1 MFTMKLRKTA
11 AAAAVVLALTA
22 SATACGKSGSPDDKD
37 EKAGDKSAPAAPS
50 YKVNTAADVK
60 DSPVFEKIKGKTI
73 TIGTKADQPGLGF
86 ENPTSKKR
94 SGFDVEI
101 ARMIAADL
109 GFDEAHIKFQTVPS
123 EARETQI
130 ASGGV
135 DLYVGTYT
143 INDERKKQ
151 VGFGGPYFIAGQD
164 LLVKADSDIKGPDDL
179 KGKKVCSAT
188 GSTPLKRIKEAKYG
202 VGEVKAQQGYQL
214 CVQELV
220 NGSVDAVTTDDSIL
234 MGYAAENKGALKV
247 VGKPFSKEPYGVG
260 LKKDDKALREAVD
273 NAIEAHVKN
282 GDWKKAYDATLGLS
296 GAAAPTPPAVDR
308 Y

>member
-1 MFTMKLRKTA
+1 MKLRKTV
-11 AAAAVVLALTA
+11 AAAAVALALTA
-22 SATACGKSGSPDDKD
+22 TATACGKSGSPDDD
-37 EKAGDKSAPAAPS
+37 KADKPADGKTAPAAPT
-50 YKVNTAADVK
+50 YKVNTSADVK
-60 DSPVFEKIKGKTI
+60 GSPVFDRIKGKTI
-73 TIGTKADQPGLGF
+73 TIGTKADQPGLGY

-109 GFDEAHIKFQTVPS
+109 GFDEAHIKFKTVPS

-135 DLYVGTYT
+135 DFYVGTYT

-151 VGFGGPYFIAGQD
+151 VDFAGPYYVAGQD
-164 LLVKADSDIKGPDDL
+164 LLVKADSSIKGPEDL
-179 KGKKVCSAT
+179 KGKKVCSVT
-188 GSTPLKRIKEAKYG
+188 GSTPLKRIKEPKYG

-220 NGSVDAVTTDDSIL
+220 SGTVDAVTTDDTL
-234 MGYAAENKGALKV
+234 LKGYAAENKGALKV
-247 VGKPFSKEPYGVG
+247 VGNPFSTEPYGVG
-260 LKKDDKALREAVD
+260 VKKDDKALRAAVND
-273 NAIEAHVKN
+273 AIEAHEKN
-282 GDWKKAYDATLGLS
+282 GDWKKAYDATIGLA
-296 GAAAPTPPAVDR
+296 GIPAPNPPAIDR

>member
-1 MFTMKLRKTA
+1 MKLRKTA

-22 SATACGKSGSPDDKD
+22 SATACGKSGSPDDK
-37 EKAGDKSAPAAPS
+37 GDKASGGASAPALPT

-60 DSPVFEKIKGKTI
+60 GSPVFEKIKGKKI

-86 ENPTSKKR
+86 ENPGTKKR

-109 GFDEAHIKFQTVPS
+109 GFDEAHIEFKTVPS

-151 VGFGGPYFIAGQD
+151 VGFGGPYYIAGQD

-202 VGEVKAQQGYQL
+202 VGEAKAQQGYQL
-214 CVQELV
+214 CVQDLV

-234 MGYAAENKGALKV
+234 KGYAAENKGALKV
-247 VGKPFSKEPYGVG
+247 VEKPFSKEPYGVG
-260 LKKDDKALREAVD
+260 LKKDDKALRDAVN
-273 NAIEAHVKN
+273 NALEAHMKN

-296 GAAAPTPPAVDR
+296 GAAAQTPPAVDR

>member
-1 MFTMKLRKTA
+1 MKLRKTA
-11 AAAAVVLALTA
+11 AAAAVVVLALTA
-22 SATACGKSGSPDDKD
+22 SACGKSGSPDDKSD
-37 EKAGDKSAPAAPS
+37 KASDGKPAPAAPT

-60 DSPVFEKIKGKTI
+60 GSPVFEKIKGKKI

-86 ENPTSKKR
+86 ENPSTKKR

-109 GFDEAHIKFQTVPS
+109 GFDEDHITFKTIPS

-130 ASGGV
+130 ATGGV

-151 VGFGGPYFIAGQD
+151 VGFGGPYYVAGQD
-164 LLVKADSDIKGPDDL
+164 LLVKADSSIKGPDDL
-179 KGKKVCSAT
+179 KGKKVCSAA

-202 VGEVKAQQGYQL
+202 VAEAMSQQGYQL
-214 CVQELV
+214 CVQQLV
-220 NGSVDAVTTDDSIL
+220 GGSVDAVTTDDSIL
-234 MGYAAENKGALKV
+234 KGYAAENKGALKV
-247 VGKPFSKEPYGVG
+247 VGNPFSKEPYGVG
-260 LKKDDKALREAVD
+260 LKKDDKALRDAVD
-273 NAIEAHVKN
+273 NAIEAHEKN

-296 GAAAPTPPAVDR
+296 GIPATTPPAVDR

>member
-1 MFTMKLRKTA
+1 MKLRKTA
-11 AAAAVVLALTA
+11 AAATVVLALAA
-22 SATACGKSGSPDDKD
+22 SACGKSGSPDDK
-37 EKAGDKSAPAAPS
+37 GGGQSAPAAPT

-60 DSPVFEKIKGKTI
+60 GSPVFEKIKGKKI

-86 ENPTSKKR
+86 ENPSTKKR

-109 GFDEAHIKFQTVPS
+109 GFDEDHISFKTIPS

-130 ASGGV
+130 ATGGV

-151 VGFGGPYFIAGQD
+151 VGFGGPYYVAGQD
-164 LLVKADSDIKGPDDL
+164 LLVKADSSIKGPDDL
-179 KGKKVCSAT
+179 KGKKVCSAA

-202 VGEVKAQQGYQL
+202 VAEAMSQQGYQL
-214 CVQELV
+214 CVQQLV
-220 NGSVDAVTTDDSIL
+220 GGSVDAVTTDDAIL
-234 MGYAAENKGALKV
+234 KGYAAENKGALKV
-247 VGKPFSKEPYGVG
+247 VGNPFSKEPYGVG
-260 LKKDDKALREAVD
+260 LKKDDKALRDAVD
-273 NAIEAHVKN
+273 DAIEAHEKN

-296 GAAAPTPPAVDR
+296 GIPASSPPSVDR

>member
-1 MFTMKLRKTA
+1 MKLRKTA
-11 AAAAVVLALTA
+11 AAATVVLALAA
-22 SATACGKSGSPDDKD
+22 SACGKSGSPDDKN
-37 EKAGDKSAPAAPS
+37 DKGNGQSAPAAPA

-60 DSPVFEKIKGKTI
+60 GSPVFEKIKGKKI

-86 ENPTSKKR
+86 ENPSTKKR

-109 GFDEAHIKFQTVPS
+109 GFDEDHISFKTIPT

-130 ASGGV
+130 ATGGV

-151 VGFGGPYFIAGQD
+151 VGFGGPYYVAGQD
-164 LLVKADSDIKGPDDL
+164 LLVKADSGIKGPDDL
-179 KGKKVCSAT
+179 KGKKVCSAA

-202 VGEVKAQQGYQL
+202 VAEAMSQQGYQL
-214 CVQELV
+214 CVQQLV
-220 NGSVDAVTTDDSIL
+220 GGSVDAVTTDDAIL
-234 MGYAAENKGALKV
+234 KGYAAENKGALKV
-247 VGKPFSKEPYGVG
+247 VGNPFSKEPYGVG
-260 LKKDDKALREAVD
+260 LKKDDKALRDAVD
-273 NAIEAHVKN
+273 DAIEAHEKN

-296 GAAAPTPPAVDR
+296 GIPASTPPAVDR

>member
-1 MFTMKLRKTA
+1 MKLRKTA
-11 AAAAVVLALTA
+11 AAAAAVLALTA
-22 SATACGKSGSPDDKD
+22 SATACGKSGSPGDKD
-37 EKAGDKSAPAAPS
+37 GGTDKGPSPSALPA

-60 DSPVFEKIKGKTI
+60 GSRVFEKIKGGKI
-73 TIGTKADQPGLGF
+73 TIGTKADQPNLGF
-86 ENPTSKKR
+86 EDPGTKKR

-109 GFDEAHIKFQTVPS
+109 GFDESHITFKTVPS
-123 EARETQI
+123 EARETQL

-151 VGFGGPYFIAGQD
+151 VGFAGPYYVAGQD
-164 LLVKADSDIKGPDDL
+164 LLVKADSGIKGAQDL
-179 KGKKVCSAT
+179 KGRKVCSVT
-188 GSTPLKRIKEAKYG
+188 GSTPLQRIKKPEYG

-214 CVQELV
+214 CVQDLV
-220 NGSVDAVTTDDSIL
+220 NGQVDAVTTDDAIL
-234 MGYAAENKGALKV
+234 KGYAAENKGALKV
-247 VGKPFSKEPYGVG
+247 VGSPFSKEPYGVG
-260 LKKDDKALREAVD
+260 LRKDDKALRDAVD
-273 NAIEAHVKN
+273 NAIEAHEKN

-296 GAAAPTPPAVDR
+296 GVPASDPPAVDR

>member
-1 MFTMKLRKTA
+1 MKLSKTA
-11 AAAAVVLALTA
+11 SVAAAVVALAL
-22 SATACGKSGSPDDKD
+22 SATACGKSGSPNDDAD
-37 EKAGDKSAPAAPS
+37 KASGGKSAPALAP
-50 YKVNTAADVK
+50 YKVNTSADVK
-60 DSPVFEKIKGKTI
+60 DSPVFSKIKGKKI

-86 ENPTSKKR
+86 ENPTTKKR
-94 SGFDVEI
+94 TGFDVEI

-109 GFDEAHIKFQTVPS
+109 GFDEDHITWKTVPS

-151 VGFGGPYFIAGQD
+151 IDFGGPYYIAGQD
-164 LLVKADSDIKGPDDL
+164 LLVKADSKIAGPEDL

-188 GSTPLKRIKEAKYG
+188 GSTPLQRIKEPKYG
-202 VGEVKAQQGYQL
+202 VGEVKAQQTYQV
-214 CVQELV
+214 CVQDLV

-234 MGYAAENKGALKV
+234 KGYAAQNKGALKV
-247 VGKPFSKEPYGVG
+247 VGKTFSKEPYGVG
-260 LKKDDKALREAVD
+260 LKKGDKALREAVN
-273 NAIEAHVKN
+273 NAIKAHEDN

-296 GAAAPTPPAVDR
+296 GAAAPSIPEIDR

>member
-1 MFTMKLRKTA
+1 MKLSKTA
-11 AAAAVVLALTA
+11 SVAAAVVALAL
-22 SATACGKSGSPDDKD
+22 SATACGKSGSPNDDSD
-37 EKAGDKSAPAAPS
+37 KASGEKSASALPP
-50 YKVNTAADVK
+50 YKVNTSADVK
-60 DSPVFEKIKGKTI
+60 GSSVFSKIKGKKI

-86 ENPTSKKR
+86 ENPTTKKR
-94 SGFDVEI
+94 TGFDVEI

-109 GFDEAHIKFQTVPS
+109 GFDEDHITWKTVPS

-151 VGFGGPYFIAGQD
+151 IDFGGPYYIAGQD
-164 LLVKADSDIKGPDDL
+164 LLVKADSKIAGPDDL

-188 GSTPLKRIKEAKYG
+188 GSTPLQRIKEAKYG
-202 VGEVKAQQGYQL
+202 VAEVKAQQTYQV
-214 CVQELV
+214 CVQDLV

-234 MGYAAENKGALKV
+234 KGYAAQNKGALKV
-247 VGKPFSKEPYGVG
+247 VGKTFSKEPYGVG
-260 LKKDDKALREAVD
+260 LKKGDKALRDAVN
-273 NAIEAHVKN
+273 NAIEAHEKN

-296 GAAAPTPPAVDR
+296 GSAAPAIPTVDR

>member
-1 MFTMKLRKTA
+1 MKLRKTA
-11 AAAAVVLALTA
+11 AAAAVVVLALTA
-22 SATACGKSGSPDDKD
+22 SACGKSGSPDDKND
-37 EKAGDKSAPAAPS
+37 KASDGKPAPAAPT

-60 DSPVFEKIKGKTI
+60 GSPVFEKIKGKKI

-86 ENPTSKKR
+86 ENPSTKKR

-109 GFDEAHIKFQTVPS
+109 GFDEDHITFKTIPS

-130 ASGGV
+130 ATGGV

-151 VGFGGPYFIAGQD
+151 VGFGGPYYVAGQD
-164 LLVKADSDIKGPDDL
+164 LLVKADSSIKGPDDL
-179 KGKKVCSAT
+179 KGKKVCSAA

-202 VGEVKAQQGYQL
+202 VAEAMSQQGYQL
-214 CVQELV
+214 CVQQLV
-220 NGSVDAVTTDDSIL
+220 GGSVDAVTTDDSIL
-234 MGYAAENKGALKV
+234 KGYAAENKGALKV
-247 VGKPFSKEPYGVG
+247 VGNPFSKEPYGVG
-260 LKKDDKALREAVD
+260 LKKDDKALRDAVD
-273 NAIEAHVKN
+273 NAIEAHEKN

-296 GAAAPTPPAVDR
+296 GIPATTPPAVDR

>member
-1 MFTMKLRKTA
+1 MKLRNTAIA
-11 AAAAVVLALTA
+11 AALTLTLAVT
-22 SATACGKSGSPDDKD
+22 ATACGKSGNPGDQSDKADDGTSSPELPKY
-37 EKAGDKSAPAAPS
+37 P
-50 YKVNTAADVK
+50 VNTSVDVEG
-60 DSPVFEKIKGKTI
+60 SSVLEKLKGKKI

-86 ENPTSKKR
+86 ENPSTKKR

-109 GFDEAHIKFQTVPS
+109 GFDEDHITFKTVPS
-123 EARETQI
+123 EARETQL

-151 VGFGGPYFIAGQD
+151 VGFGGPYYVAGQD
-164 LLVKADSDIKGPDDL
+164 LLVKADSSIKGPDDL
-179 KGKKVCSAT
+179 KGKKVCSVT
-188 GSTPLKRIKEAKYG
+188 GSTPLQRIKEPKYG
-202 VGEVKAQQGYQL
+202 VAEAKAQQGYQL
-214 CVQELV
+214 CVQDLV
-220 NGSVDAVTTDDSIL
+220 NGTVDAVTTDDSIL
-234 MGYAAENKGALKV
+234 KGYAAENKGALKV
-247 VGKPFSKEPYGVG
+247 VGSTFSEEPYGVG
-260 LKKDDKALREAVD
+260 LKKDDKVLREAVN
-273 NAIEAHVKN
+273 NALEAHMKN

>member
-1 MFTMKLRKTA
+1 MKLSKTA
-11 AAAAVVLALTA
+11 SVAAAVVALAL
-22 SATACGKSGSPDDKD
+22 SATACGKSGSPNDDSD
-37 EKAGDKSAPAAPS
+37 KASGGKSASALPP
-50 YKVNTAADVK
+50 YKVNTSADVK
-60 DSPVFEKIKGKTI
+60 GSSVFSKIKGKKI

-86 ENPTSKKR
+86 ENPTTKKR
-94 SGFDVEI
+94 TGFDVEI

-109 GFDEAHIKFQTVPS
+109 GFDEDHITWKTVPS

-151 VGFGGPYFIAGQD
+151 IDFGGPYYIAGQD
-164 LLVKADSDIKGPDDL
+164 LLVKSDSKIAGPDDL

-188 GSTPLKRIKEAKYG
+188 GSTPLQRIKEPKYG
-202 VGEVKAQQGYQL
+202 VAEVKAQQTYQV
-214 CVQELV
+214 CVQDLV

-234 MGYAAENKGALKV
+234 KGYAAQNKGALKV
-247 VGKPFSKEPYGVG
+247 VGKTFSKEPYGVG
-260 LKKDDKALREAVD
+260 LKKGDKALRDAVN
-273 NAIEAHVKN
+273 NAIKAHEDN

-296 GAAAPTPPAVDR
+296 GSAAPAIPALDR

>member
-1 MFTMKLRKTA
+1 MKLRNTA
-11 AAAAVVLALTA
+11 AAAAVVVALAV
-22 SATACGKSGSPDDKD
+22 SATACGKSGSPDDKS
-37 EKAGDKSAPAAPS
+37 DKSSGGASAAADLPK
-50 YKVNTAADVK
+50 YPVNSAADVK
-60 DSPVFEKIKGKTI
+60 GSSVFEKVKGKTI

-86 ENPTSKKR
+86 ENPGTKKR

-109 GFDEAHIKFQTVPS
+109 GFDEAHIKFVTVPS

-151 VGFGGPYFIAGQD
+151 VGFAGPYYIAGQD
-164 LLVKADSDIKGPDDL
+164 LLVKADSSIKGPDDL
-179 KGKKVCSAT
+179 KGKKVCSVT

-202 VGEVKAQQGYQL
+202 VAEAKAQQGYQL

-220 NGSVDAVTTDDSIL
+220 NGSVDAVTTDDAIL
-234 MGYAAENKGALKV
+234 KGYAAENKGALKV
-247 VGKPFSKEPYGVG
+247 VGNPFSKEPYGVG
-260 LKKDDKALREAVD
+260 LKKDDTALREAV
-273 NAIEAHVKN
+273 NKAIEAHEKN
-282 GDWKKAYDATLGLS
+282 GDWKKAYDATLGRS
-296 GAAAPTPPAVDR
+296 GVPASTPPAIER

>member
-1 MFTMKLRKTA
+1 MKLRNTA
-11 AAAAVVLALTA
+11 AAAAVVVALAVT
-22 SATACGKSGSPDDKD
+22 ATACGKSGSPDDK
-37 EKAGDKSAPAAPS
+37 AGQGGESSSAQALPS

-60 DSPVFEKIKGKTI
+60 DSPVFARIKGKKI
-73 TIGTKADQPGLGF
+73 TIGTKADQPGLGY
-86 ENPTSKKR
+86 ENPGTKKR

-109 GFDEAHIKFQTVPS
+109 GFDEDHITFKSVPS

-151 VGFGGPYFIAGQD
+151 VGFGGPYYVAGQD
-164 LLVKADSDIKGPDDL
+164 LLVKADSSIKSVDDI

-188 GSTPLKRIKEAKYG
+188 GSSSLKRIKDPKYG
-202 VGEVKAQQGYQL
+202 AAEVKAQQGYQL
-214 CVQELV
+214 CVQDLV
-220 NGSVDAVTTDDSIL
+220 NGSVDAVTTDDAIL
-234 MGYAAENKGALKV
+234 KGYAAENKGLKLT
-247 VGKPFSKEPYGVG
+247 GNLFSKEPYGVG
-260 LKKDDKALREAVD
+260 LNKDDKALREAVD
-273 NAIEAHVKN
+273 KALEAHEQN
-282 GDWKKAYDATLGLS
+282 GDWKKAYDATLGRS
-296 GAAAPTPPAVDR
+296 GAPAPTPPAVER

>member
-1 MFTMKLRKTA
+1 MKLRNTA
-11 AAAAVVLALTA
+11 AAAAVVLALAAT
-22 SATACGKSGSPDDKD
+22 ATACGKSGSPDDTKD
-37 EKAGDKSAPAAPS
+37 GDKASGSASASALPA

-60 DSPVFEKIKGKTI
+60 DSPVFEKIKGKEI
-73 TIGTKADQPGLGF
+73 TIGTKADQPGLGY
-86 ENPTSKKR
+86 ENPGTKKR

-109 GFDEAHIKFQTVPS
+109 GFDEAHIKFKTVPS

-151 VGFGGPYFIAGQD
+151 VGFAGPYYEAGQD
-164 LLVKADSDIKGPDDL
+164 LLVKADSSIKGPDDL

-188 GSTPLKRIKEAKYG
+188 GSTPLKRIKEPQYG
-202 VGEVKAQQGYQL
+202 VAEAKAQQGYQL
-214 CVQELV
+214 CVQDLV

-234 MGYAAENKGALKV
+234 KGYAAENKGALKV
-247 VGKPFSKEPYGVG
+247 VGNPFSKEPYGIG
-260 LKKDDKALREAVD
+260 LKKEDAALREAV
-273 NAIEAHVKN
+273 NKALEAHVQN

-296 GAAAPTPPAVDR
+296 GSSATPPAIQR

>member
-1 MFTMKLRKTA
+1 MKLRKTA

-22 SATACGKSGSPDDKD
+22 TATACGKSGSPDDKGD
-37 EKAGDKSAPAAPS
+37 KAGDNKSAPPVPT

-60 DSPVFEKIKGKTI
+60 ESPVFEKIKGKTI
-73 TIGTKADQPGLGF
+73 TIGTKADQPGLGYQ
-86 ENPTSKKR
+86 NPGTQKR
-94 SGFDVEI
+94 TGFDVEI

-109 GFDEAHIKFQTVPS
+109 GFDEAHIKWQTIPS

-151 VGFGGPYFIAGQD
+151 VGFGGPYYIAGQD

-179 KGKKVCSAT
+179 KGKKVCSAS
-188 GSTPLKRIKEAKYG
+188 GSTPLKRIKEPKYG
-202 VGEVKAQQGYQL
+202 VAEAKAQQTYQL
-214 CVQELV
+214 CVQEVV
-220 NGSVDAVTTDDSIL
+220 NGTADALTTDDSIL
-234 MGYAAENKGALKV
+234 KGYAAQNKGALKV
-247 VGKPFSKEPYGVG
+247 VGNPFSKEPYGVG
-260 LKKDDKALREAVD
+260 LKKEDKALRNAVND
-273 NAIEAHVKN
+273 ALEAHMKN

-296 GAAAPTPPAVDR
+296 GVPASNPPAVDR

>member
-1 MFTMKLRKTA
+1 MKLRNTA
-11 AAAAVVLALTA
+11 AAAAVVIALAA
-22 SATACGKSGSPDDKD
+22 SATACGKSGSPDDKS
-37 EKAGDKSAPAAPS
+37 DKSSGGSSAAAELPK
-50 YKVNTAADVK
+50 YPVNSAVDVK
-60 DSPVFEKIKGKTI
+60 GSPVLEKIKGKTI

-86 ENPTSKKR
+86 ENPGTKKR

-101 ARMIAADL
+101 ARMVAADL
-109 GFDEAHIKFQTVPS
+109 GFDEAHIKFVTVPS

-151 VGFGGPYFIAGQD
+151 VGFAGPYYVAGQD
-164 LLVKADSDIKGPDDL
+164 LLVKADSSIKGPDDL
-179 KGKKVCSAT
+179 KGRKVCSVT
-188 GSTPLKRIKEAKYG
+188 GSTPLKRIKEPKYG
-202 VGEVKAQQGYQL
+202 VAEAKAQQGYQL

-234 MGYAAENKGALKV
+234 KGYAAENKGALKV
-247 VGKPFSKEPYGVG
+247 VGNPFSKEPYGVG
-260 LKKDDKALREAVD
+260 LKKDDTALREAV
-273 NAIEAHVKN
+273 NKAIEAHEKN
-282 GDWKKAYDATLGLS
+282 GDWKKAYDATLGRS
-296 GAAAPTPPAVDR
+296 GVPASTPPAIER

>member
-1 MFTMKLRKTA
+1 MKLRKTA
-11 AAAAVVLALTA
+11 AAAVVVLALTA
-22 SATACGKSGSPDDKD
+22 SATACGKSGSPDDTSD
-37 EKAGDKSAPAAPS
+37 KATGGKSAPPLPT

-86 ENPTSKKR
+86 ENPGTKKR
-94 SGFDVEI
+94 TGFDVEI

-151 VGFGGPYFIAGQD
+151 IGFGGPYYIAGQS
-164 LLVKADSDIKGPDDL
+164 LLVKSDSSIKGPDDL

-188 GSTPLKRIKEAKYG
+188 GSTPLKRIKEPKYG
-202 VGEVKAQQGYQL
+202 VAEAKAQQGYQL

-220 NGSVDAVTTDDSIL
+220 NGSVDAVTTDDAIL
-234 MGYAAENKGALKV
+234 KGYAAENKGALKV
-247 VGKPFSKEPYGVG
+247 VGDPFSKEPYGVG
-260 LKKDDKALREAVD
+260 LKKDDKALRDAVN

-296 GAAAPTPPAVDR
+296 GAEATPPAVDR

>member
-1 MFTMKLRKTA
+1 MKLRNTA

-22 SATACGKSGSPDDKD
+22 TATACGKSGSPQDNEDK
-37 EKAGDKSAPAAPS
+37 ASGGASAPADLT
-50 YKVNTAADVK
+50 YKVNTSADVQ
-60 DSPVFEKIKGKTI
+60 DSPVFSKIKGKTI
-73 TIGTKADQPGLGF
+73 TIGTKADQPGLGY
-86 ENPTSKKR
+86 ENPGTKKR

-109 GFDEAHIKFQTVPS
+109 GFDQDHIKFVTVPS

-151 VGFGGPYFIAGQD
+151 VGFGGPYYIAGQD
-164 LLVKADSDIKGPDDL
+164 LLVKADSSIKGPDDL

-188 GSTPLKRIKEAKYG
+188 GSTPLKRIKEEKYG
-202 VGEVKAQQGYQL
+202 VAEAKAQQGYQL
-214 CVQELV
+214 CVQDLV

-234 MGYAAENKGALKV
+234 KGYAAENKGALKV
-247 VGKPFSKEPYGVG
+247 VGNTFSKEPYGVG
-260 LKKDDKALREAVD
+260 LKKEDTALREAV
-273 NAIEAHVKN
+273 NKAIEAHVKN
-282 GDWKKAYDATLGLS
+282 GDWKKAYDATLGRS
-296 GAAAPTPPAVDR
+296 GAAAPNPPAVER

>member
-1 MFTMKLRKTA
+1 MKLRNTA

-22 SATACGKSGSPDDKD
+22 TATACGKSGSPDDKSD
-37 EKAGDKSAPAAPS
+37 KADGNSSAPAAPT
-50 YKVNTAADVK
+50 YQVNTSADVQG
-60 DSPVFEKIKGKTI
+60 SPVFEKIKGKKI

-86 ENPTSKKR
+86 ENPGNKKR

-109 GFDEAHIKFQTVPS
+109 GFDEAHIEFKTVPS

-151 VGFGGPYFIAGQD
+151 VGFGGPYYIAGQS

-188 GSTPLKRIKEAKYG
+188 GSTPLKRIKEEKYG
-202 VGEVKAQQGYQL
+202 VAEAKAQQGYQL
-214 CVQELV
+214 CVQDLV
-220 NGSVDAVTTDDSIL
+220 NGTVDAVTTDDAIL
-234 MGYAAENKGALKV
+234 KGYAAENKGALKV
-247 VGKPFSKEPYGVG
+247 VDNTFSKEPYGVG
-260 LKKDDKALREAVD
+260 LRKDDAALREAV
-273 NAIEAHVKN
+273 NKAIEAHEKN
-282 GDWKKAYDATLGLS
+282 GDWKKAYDATLGRS
-296 GAAAPTPPAVDR
+296 GSTAPTPPAIER

>member
-1 MFTMKLRKTA
+1 MKLRTTA
-11 AAAAVVLALTA
+11 AAAAVVVLALTA
-22 SATACGKSGSPDDKD
+22 SACGKSGSPDDKND
-37 EKAGDKSAPAAPS
+37 KASDGKTAPAAPT

-60 DSPVFEKIKGKTI
+60 GSPVFEKIKGKKI

-86 ENPTSKKR
+86 ENPSTKKR

-109 GFDEAHIKFQTVPS
+109 GFDEDHISFKTIPS

-130 ASGGV
+130 ATGGV

-151 VGFGGPYFIAGQD
+151 VGFGGPYYVAGQD
-164 LLVKADSDIKGPDDL
+164 LLVKADSSIKGPDDL
-179 KGKKVCSAT
+179 KGKKVCSAA

-202 VGEVKAQQGYQL
+202 VAEAMSQQGYQL
-214 CVQELV
+214 CVQQLV
-220 NGSVDAVTTDDSIL
+220 GGSVDAVTTDDAIL
-234 MGYAAENKGALKV
+234 KGYAAENKGALKV
-247 VGKPFSKEPYGVG
+247 VGNPFSKEPYGVG
-260 LKKDDKALREAVD
+260 LKKDDKALRDAVD
-273 NAIEAHVKN
+273 NAIEAHEKN

-296 GAAAPTPPAVDR
+296 GIPATTPPAVDR

>member
-1 MFTMKLRKTA
+1 MKLRNTA
-11 AAAAVVLALTA
+11 AAAAVVVALAVT
-22 SATACGKSGSPDDKD
+22 ATACGKSGSPDDK
-37 EKAGDKSAPAAPS
+37 ADKPSGGTSTAPQLS
-50 YKVNTAADVK
+50 YQVNTSADVK
-60 DSPVFEKIKGKTI
+60 DSPVFAKIKGKEI

-86 ENPTSKKR
+86 ENPSTKKR

-109 GFDEAHIKFQTVPS
+109 GFDEAHIKFKTVPS
-123 EARETQI
+123 EARETQL

-151 VGFGGPYFIAGQD
+151 VGFAGPYYVAGQD
-164 LLVKADSDIKGPDDL
+164 LLVKADSAIKGPDDL

-188 GSTPLKRIKEAKYG
+188 GSTPLKRIKEPKYG
-202 VGEVKAQQGYQL
+202 VAEAKAQQGYQL
-214 CVQELV
+214 CVQDLV

-234 MGYAAENKGALKV
+234 KGYAAENKGALKV
-247 VGKPFSKEPYGVG
+247 VGNPFSKEPYGVG
-260 LKKDDKALREAVD
+260 LKKEDAALREAV
-273 NAIEAHVKN
+273 NKALEAHVKN

-296 GAAAPTPPAVDR
+296 GAAAPTPPAVER

>member
-1 MFTMKLRKTA
+1 MKLRNTA
-11 AAAAVVLALTA
+11 AAAAAVIALAA
-22 SATACGKSGSPDDKD
+22 SATACGKSGSPDDKS
-37 EKAGDKSAPAAPS
+37 DKSSGGASAAAELPK
-50 YKVNTAADVK
+50 YQVNSAADVK
-60 DSPVFEKIKGKTI
+60 GSSVFEKIMGKTI

-86 ENPTSKKR
+86 ENPGTKKR

-109 GFDEAHIKFQTVPS
+109 GFDEAHIKFVTVPS

-151 VGFGGPYFIAGQD
+151 VGFAGPYYVAGQD
-164 LLVKADSDIKGPDDL
+164 LLVKADSSIKGPDDL
-179 KGKKVCSAT
+179 KGKKVCSVT

-202 VGEVKAQQGYQL
+202 VAEAKAQQGYQL

-234 MGYAAENKGALKV
+234 KGYAAENKGALKV
-247 VGKPFSKEPYGVG
+247 VGNPFSKEPYGVG
-260 LKKDDKALREAVD
+260 LKKDDTALREAV
-273 NAIEAHVKN
+273 NKAIEAHEKN
-282 GDWKKAYDATLGLS
+282 GDWKKAYDATLGRS
-296 GAAAPTPPAVDR
+296 GVPASTPPAVER

>member
-1 MFTMKLRKTA
+1 MKLRNTA
-11 AAAAVVLALTA
+11 AAAAVVIALAA
-22 SATACGKSGSPDDKD
+22 SATACGKSGSPDDKS
-37 EKAGDKSAPAAPS
+37 DKSSGGASAAAELPK
-50 YKVNTAADVK
+50 YQVNSAADVK
-60 DSPVFEKIKGKTI
+60 GSPVFEKIKGKTI

-86 ENPTSKKR
+86 ENPGTKKR

-109 GFDEAHIKFQTVPS
+109 GFDEAHIKFVTVPS

-151 VGFGGPYFIAGQD
+151 VGFAGPYYVAGQD
-164 LLVKADSDIKGPDDL
+164 LLVKADSSIKGPDDL
-179 KGKKVCSAT
+179 KGKKVCSVT

-202 VGEVKAQQGYQL
+202 VAEAKAQQGYQL

-234 MGYAAENKGALKV
+234 KGYAAENKGALKV
-247 VGKPFSKEPYGVG
+247 VGNPFSKEPYGVG
-260 LKKDDKALREAVD
+260 LKKDDTALREAV
-273 NAIEAHVKN
+273 NKAIEAHEKS
-282 GDWKKAYDATLGLS
+282 GDWKKAYDATLGRS
-296 GAAAPTPPAVDR
+296 GVPASTPPAVER

>member
-1 MFTMKLRKTA
+1 MKLRNA
-11 AAAAVVLALTA
+11 AAAAVVALALAAT
-22 SATACGKSGSPDDKD
+22 ATACGKSGSPDDK
-37 EKAGDKSAPAAPS
+37 GDKGGDSSSAPASS

-73 TIGTKADQPGLGF
+73 TIGTKADQPGLGY
-86 ENPTSKKR
+86 ENPGTKKR

-109 GFDEAHIKFQTVPS
+109 GFDEAHIKFKTVPS

-151 VGFGGPYFIAGQD
+151 VGFAGPYYIAGQA
-164 LLVKADSDIKGPDDL
+164 LLVKADSDIKGPDDI

-188 GSTPLKRIKEAKYG
+188 GSTPLKRIKDPKYG
-202 VGEVKAQQGYQL
+202 VAEAKAQQGYQL
-214 CVQELV
+214 CVQDLV
-220 NGSVDAVTTDDSIL
+220 NGSVDAVTTDDAIL
-234 MGYAAENKGALKV
+234 KGYAAENKGALKV
-247 VGKPFSKEPYGVG
+247 TETTFSKEPYGVG
-260 LKKDDKALREAVD
+260 LKKEDTALREAV
-273 NAIEAHVKN
+273 NKALEAHMQN
-282 GDWKKAYDATLGLS
+282 GDWKKAFDATLGKS
-296 GAAAPTPPAVDR
+296 GSQAPNPPAIER

>member
-1 MFTMKLRKTA
+1 MMLRKTA

-22 SATACGKSGSPDDKD
+22 SATACGKSGSPDDKAD
-37 EKAGDKSAPAAPS
+37 KAGDKAAPPVPT

-86 ENPTSKKR
+86 EHPGTKKR

-109 GFDEAHIKFQTVPS
+109 GFDEAHIKFQTIPS

-151 VGFGGPYFIAGQD
+151 VGFGGPYFIAGQS

-188 GSTPLKRIKEAKYG
+188 GSTPLKRIKDPKYG
-202 VGEVKAQQGYQL
+202 AAEVKAQQGYQL
-214 CVQELV
+214 CAQEVV
-220 NGSVDAVTTDDSIL
+220 NGTVDALTTDDSIL

-247 VGKPFSKEPYGVG
+247 VGQPFSKEPYGVG
-260 LKKDDKALREAVD
+260 LKKDDKALRDAVN
-273 NAIEAHVKN
+273 NALEAHMKN
-282 GDWKKAYDATLGLS
+282 GDWKKAFDATLGRS
-296 GAAAPTPPAVDR
+296 GVAAPNPPAVDR

>member
-1 MFTMKLRKTA
+1 MKLRKTA

-22 SATACGKSGSPDDKD
+22 TATACGKSGSPDDKSD
-37 EKAGDKSAPAAPS
+37 KAGDNKSAPPTPT

-73 TIGTKADQPGLGF
+73 TIGTKADQPGLGY
-86 ENPTSKKR
+86 ENPGTKKR
-94 SGFDVEI
+94 TGFDVEI

-109 GFDEAHIKFQTVPS
+109 GFDEAHIKWQTIPS

-151 VGFGGPYFIAGQD
+151 VGFGGPYYIAGQD

-179 KGKKVCSAT
+179 KGKKVCSAS
-188 GSTPLKRIKEAKYG
+188 GSTPLKRIKEPKYG
-202 VGEVKAQQGYQL
+202 VAEAKAQQTYQL
-214 CVQELV
+214 CVQEVV
-220 NGSVDAVTTDDSIL
+220 NGTADALTTDDSIL
-234 MGYAAENKGALKV
+234 KGYAAQNKGALKV
-247 VGKPFSKEPYGVG
+247 VGNPFSKEPYGVG
-260 LKKDDKALREAVD
+260 LKKEDKALRNAVND
-273 NAIEAHVKN
+273 ALEAHMKN

-296 GAAAPTPPAVDR
+296 GVAASNPPAVDR

>member
-1 MFTMKLRKTA
+1 MKLRKTA
-11 AAAAVVLALTA
+11 AAATVVLALAA
-22 SATACGKSGSPDDKD
+22 SACGKSGSPDDKN
-37 EKAGDKSAPAAPS
+37 DKGNGQVTPAAPA

-60 DSPVFEKIKGKTI
+60 GSPVFEKIKGKKI

-86 ENPTSKKR
+86 ENPSTKKR

-109 GFDEAHIKFQTVPS
+109 GFDEDHISFKTIPT

-130 ASGGV
+130 ATGGV

-151 VGFGGPYFIAGQD
+151 VGFGGPYYVAGQD
-164 LLVKADSDIKGPDDL
+164 LLVKADSGIKGPDDL
-179 KGKKVCSAT
+179 KGKKVCSAA

-202 VGEVKAQQGYQL
+202 VAEAMSQQGYQL
-214 CVQELV
+214 CVQQLV
-220 NGSVDAVTTDDSIL
+220 GGSVDAVTTDDAIL
-234 MGYAAENKGALKV
+234 KGYAAENKGALKV
-247 VGKPFSKEPYGVG
+247 VGNPFSKEPYGVG
-260 LKKDDKALREAVD
+260 LKKDDKALRDAVD
-273 NAIEAHVKN
+273 DAIEAHEKN

-296 GAAAPTPPAVDR
+296 GIPASAPPAVDR

>member
-1 MFTMKLRKTA
+1 MKFRNTAIA
-11 AAAAVVLALTA
+11 AALTLTLAVT
-22 SATACGKSGSPDDKD
+22 ATACGKSGNPGDQSD
-37 EKAGDKSAPAAPS
+37 KAGDGTSSPELPKYP
-50 YKVNTAADVK
+50 VNTSVDVK
-60 DSPVFEKIKGKTI
+60 GSSVLEKIKGKKI

-86 ENPTSKKR
+86 ENPGTKKR

-101 ARMIAADL
+101 AKMIAADL
-109 GFDEAHIKFQTVPS
+109 GFDEDHITFKTVPS

-151 VGFGGPYFIAGQD
+151 VGFGGPYYVAGQD
-164 LLVKADSDIKGPDDL
+164 LLVKADSSIKGPDDL
-179 KGKKVCSAT
+179 KGKKVCSVT
-188 GSTPLKRIKEAKYG
+188 GSTPLQRIKEPKYG
-202 VGEVKAQQGYQL
+202 VAEAKAQQGYQL
-214 CVQELV
+214 CVQDLV
-220 NGSVDAVTTDDSIL
+220 NGTVDAVTTDDSIL
-234 MGYAAENKGALKV
+234 KGYAAENKGALKV
-247 VGKPFSKEPYGVG
+247 VGSTFSEEPYGVG
-260 LKKDDKALREAVD
+260 LKKDDKVLREAVN
-273 NAIEAHVKN
+273 NALEAHMKN